1 MNGQFRIFSNVEH
14 SVNWRGNEAVSWRI
28 KSDTLGLVAMTYS
41 NFFEPFQVKFLFKS
55 KITFSA
61 MDKFVIKTPKNTNLS
76 LAETT
81 QPGEQP
87 NSQENVMEKS
97 KKNSPEIE
105 SSD

>member
-1 MNGQFRIFSNVEH
+1 
-14 SVNWRGNEAVSWRI
+14 
-28 KSDTLGLVAMTYS
+28 
-41 NFFEPFQVKFLFKS
+41 
-55 KITFSA
+55 
-61 MDKFVIKTPKNTNLS
+61 MDKFVIKTQKNTNLS

-105 SSD
+105 SSE